1 MRLHLLCKADHI
13 SLIRKPTIVLKIKV
27 HTMAYNHRE
36 FRVKNKQFDY
46 HHRNYHILAQKIEAH
61 FSLIQSAI
69 FEFVSHITTQQQG
82 RALHRL
88 REYFIVSSGFQM
100 STITKQMKK
109 SPRKKLEIFILTFSF
124 YSIST
129 HYSITV
135 SIVSDYCITPGK
147 EKKLEE
153 S

>member
-1 MRLHLLCKADHI
+1 
-13 SLIRKPTIVLKIKV
+13 
-27 HTMAYNHRE
+27 
-36 FRVKNKQFDY
+36 
-46 HHRNYHILAQKIEAH
+46 
-61 FSLIQSAI
+61 
-69 FEFVSHITTQQQG
+69 
-82 RALHRL
+82 
-88 REYFIVSSGFQM
+88 M

-109 SPRKKLEIFILTFSF
+109 CPRKKLEIFILT

>member
-1 MRLHLLCKADHI
+1 M
-13 SLIRKPTIVLKIKV
+13 
-27 HTMAYNHRE
+27 
-36 FRVKNKQFDY
+36 
-46 HHRNYHILAQKIEAH
+46 
-61 FSLIQSAI
+61 
-69 FEFVSHITTQQQG
+69 SHITTQQQG

-100 STITKQMKK
+100 STITNQMKIQ
-109 SPRKKLEIFILTFSF
+109 KKLEIFILTFSF